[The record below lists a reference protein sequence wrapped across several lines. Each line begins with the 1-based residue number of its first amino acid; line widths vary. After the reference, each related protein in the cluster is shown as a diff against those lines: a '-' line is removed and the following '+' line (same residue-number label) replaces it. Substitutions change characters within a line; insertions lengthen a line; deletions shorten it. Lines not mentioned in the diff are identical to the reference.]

1 MDKHVIPSTFWF
13 NEPETFC
20 GVEPFYCAQ
29 RHIIFSQVIPA
40 RPKSC
45 GRHHASGWQNSFK
58 FSVFQMPWL
67 YNYANKNKI
76 KGNFMQFYGLKAC
89 DSCSKARK
97 ALQNQ
102 QVEYIDVREGHVP
115 DTVLQAALEKFGD
128 AMLNRASTTWRG
140 LDEVTRAGDPLA
152 LLKAYP
158 TLMKRP
164 LIVRDGGMTL
174 GWKPDVAAYYAALPE
189 A

>member
-1 MDKHVIPSTFWF
+1 
-13 NEPETFC
+13 
-20 GVEPFYCAQ
+20 
-29 RHIIFSQVIPA
+29 
-40 RPKSC
+40 
-45 GRHHASGWQNSFK
+45 
-58 FSVFQMPWL
+58 MPWV

-89 DSCSKARK
+89 DSCRKARK

-102 QVEYIDVREGHVP
+102 QVEYIDVREGYVP
-115 DTVLQAALEKFGD
+115 DAVLQAALEKFGD
-128 AMLNRASTTWRG
+128 ALLNRASTTWRG
-140 LDEVTRAGDPLA
+140 LDEVARAGDPLA
-152 LLKAYP
+152 LLKAHP

-164 LIVRDGGMTL
+164 LIVRDEGMTL